1 MYFVLVRAAFFILTA
16 LIMSSL
22 AMGRLTGNNVDG
34 NDINDIFQPLPEVNL
49 FFFYYIS
56 LVTTTCKMMNRLNML

>member
-1 MYFVLVRAAFFILTA
+1 MYFVLVRAAFFILTG

-34 NDINDIFQPLPEVNL
+34 NDINDIFQPLAEVNL
-49 FFFYYIS
+49 
-56 LVTTTCKMMNRLNML
+56 